1 MDAAAIAHE
10 LAKLPS
16 DPEPEP
22 IGLDIEEWTA
32 ASLLLALDTQWK
44 TAGMAGVIT
53 GLDYAAIEPTARLLG
68 IDVTPPVFL
77 ALRTMEAEALGVFAD
92 RRRAEQGR
100 RA

>member
-1 MDAAAIAHE
+1 
-10 LAKLPS
+10 
-16 DPEPEP
+16 
-22 IGLDIEEWTA
+22 
-32 ASLLLALDTQWK
+32 
-44 TAGMAGVIT
+44 MAGVIT